1 MIFNRPRRWK
11 KKVSLTW
18 YFNSK
23 FNILSTLEFSAEFK
37 SSKGSRLYDG
47 IITKEILMSYTYG
60 TKRQQVYMLGKWE
73 NEAYRTITFK
83 EEPTGD
89 LLAFLQANAT
99 PL

>member
-1 MIFNRPRRWK
+1 MIFNRPKRRQK
-11 KKVSLTW
+11 KQLTW

-23 FNILSTLEFSAEFK
+23 FNILPSLTFSAKFR
-37 SSKGSRLYDG
+37 SANSNRLYDG
-47 IITKEILMSYTYG
+47 IITEGILMAYTYG
-60 TKRQQVYMLGKWE
+60 TKQQQVYMLGNWANK
-73 NEAYRTITFK
+73 NYRTITFE